1 MATNKQIYEQ
11 LTGSEKDRFV
21 KEMGQLNYDKLVS
34 HLREV
39 LGIKSPGTK
48 GRNTP
53 VLPSK
58 KIARES
64 ER

>member
-1 MATNKQIYEQ
+1 MATSKKIYSQ
-11 LTGSEKDRFV
+11 LTGPEKDRFI
-21 KEMGQLNYDKLVS
+21 KEMGQLNYDKLVT
-34 HLREV
+34 HLRAV
-39 LGIKSPGTK
+39 LGIKSPGTE
-48 GRNTP
+48 GRDTS